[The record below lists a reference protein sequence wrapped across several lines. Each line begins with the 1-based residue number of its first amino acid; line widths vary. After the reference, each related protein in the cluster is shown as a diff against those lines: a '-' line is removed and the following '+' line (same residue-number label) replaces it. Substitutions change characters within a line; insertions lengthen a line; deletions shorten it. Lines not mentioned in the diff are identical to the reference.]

1 VIHDLAAAAVGFNT
15 ERGDQLIV
23 ESLPFESTINLEPPG
38 PAPTP
43 TSAPL
48 TPLEQLKKNP
58 KMLYG
63 AAGGA
68 AVLLAGLFFL
78 VFKMLKKSP
87 APAQVRPAESLPP
100 AGVEP
105 AASPR
110 VAAGADTWAPSTL
123 GASALPAL
131 APARIEVL
139 TNQIRETAQRDG
151 EICAGVLRG
160 WLREEHS

>member
-1 VIHDLAAAAVGFNT
+1 QTAPVT
-15 ERGDQLIV
+15 
-23 ESLPFESTINLEPPG
+23 PF
-38 PAPTP
+38 
-43 TSAPL
+43 
-48 TPLEQLKKNP
+48 EQLKKNP

-78 VFKMLKKSP
+78 IFKMLKKSP
-87 APAQVRPAESLPP
+87 APAAQVRTDSLPP
-100 AGVEP
+100 AGAEP
-105 AASPR
+105 AAAAR
-110 VAAGADTWAPSTL
+110 VPGGDTWAPSL
-123 GASALPAL
+123 GSSTLPAL

-139 TNQIRETAQRDG
+139 TNQIRDTAQKDG